1 VHALIGNHEAMN
13 VYGDLRYVSPGE
25 FASYARGGEASRDI
39 AYGGGTLMSAPARP
53 MVHRI
58 AMTSTPDAP
67 VGFAE
72 HRAAFAPDGV
82 YGRWIRSH
90 NAMIK
95 INRTLFVH
103 AGLGEKYEDWTMD
116 RINDEVRAELN
127 DFTKLHGG
135 LDTDEQGPLWY
146 RGLASGDEQT
156 LAPLVDALLKHFDVD
171 RIVVGHTYAQ
181 AAITPRFG
189 GKVVMI
195 DIGLSRVY
203 DNIGKVG
210 CLEIDGDHAIAIHR
224 GQKLEL
230 PKDET
235 GPDMLRYLREAEA
248 LDPKPS
254 PLDKRIAELEK

>member
-1 VHALIGNHEAMN
+1 VK
-13 VYGDLRYVSPGE
+13 
-25 FASYARGGEASRDI
+25 
-39 AYGGGTLMSAPARP
+39 
-53 MVHRI
+53 I
-58 AMTSTPDAP
+58 AMTSNAP
-67 VGFAE
+67 AGYAE
-72 HRAAFAPDGV
+72 QRAAFAPDGV

-90 NAMIK
+90 NAIVR

-103 AGLGEKYEDWTMD
+103 AGIGAKYEDWTMD

-135 LDTDEQGPLWY
+135 LATDEDGPLWY
-146 RGLASGDEQT
+146 RGLASGDEAA
-156 LAPLVDALLKHFDVD
+156 LAPTVDELLKKFDVD

-203 DNIGKVG
+203 DNVGKVG
-210 CLEIDGDHAIAIHR
+210 CLEIDGDRAIALHR

-230 PKDET
+230 PKDES
-235 GPDMLRYLREAEA
+235 GPDMLRYLREAAA

-254 PLDKRIAELEK
+254 PLEKRIAELVAK